1 MNRSFRGALL
11 FVVVLL
17 LISVGAVLGFFMF
30 QNAQWVVIHIPTV
43 TLDWDS
49 PFSVV
54 EYETPLAMALAVAV
68 ALGCV
73 VTTLV
78 FLPARL
84 GRALERRRERRFI
97 TNLEGELTDLR
108 NLPLTGPAPLEDMDD
123 SPVERDR
130 DHRKSSAEEDE
141 ALLIAALQSR
151 AGRKP

>member
-30 QNAQWVVIHIPTV
+30 HNAQWVVVHIPVV
-43 TLDWDS
+43 TFQWDS

-54 EYETPLAMALAVAV
+54 EYETPLAMALAVGV
-68 ALGCV
+68 GLGCV
-73 VTTLV
+73 VTTVV

-84 GRALERRRERRFI
+84 RRALERRRERRFI
-97 TNLEGELTDLR
+97 SNLEGELTDLR

-123 SPVERDR
+123 SPVDRDR
-130 DHRKSSAEEDE
+130 DDTRTSAEEDE

>member
-30 QNAQWVVIHIPTV
+30 KNAQWVVIHVPTV
-43 TLDWDS
+43 TFQLES

-54 EYETPLAMALAVAV
+54 EYETPLAAALAAAL

-73 VTTLV
+73 ITTLV

-97 TNLEGELTDLR
+97 SNLEGELTDLR

-123 SPVERDR
+123 SPVDR
-130 DHRKSSAEEDE
+130 DHDDLKSSAEEDE
-141 ALLIAALQSR
+141 ELLIAALQSR